1 MTIHITATP
10 EETKR
15 VAAEF
20 ARSLHGG
27 EIVFLEGELGAG
39 KTTFVKGLVEALG
52 STDDA
57 RSPTFSVM
65 NLYQTSGNQIAQV
78 AHLDC
83 YRLKRPEE
91 LLELGLEDLLNRTD
105 TVLVVEWPPVEL
117 TPPADRIRRIK
128 CTIVDDQTRQI
139 EIA

>member
-1 MTIHITATP
+1 MIHVTTSP

-20 ARSLHGG
+20 AKTLHGG
-27 EIVFLEGELGAG
+27 EVVFLQGELGSG

-52 STDDA
+52 SVDDA
-57 RSPTFSVM
+57 RSPTFAIM
-65 NLYQTSGNQIAQV
+65 HLYEVSHGEIKQV

-91 LLELGLEDLLNRTD
+91 LLELGLEDLLERTD
-105 TVLVVEWPPVEL
+105 TVLVVEWPPAEL
-117 TPPADRIRRIK
+117 TPPADRVRRVT
-128 CTIVDDQTRQI
+128 CATVDGQTRQI